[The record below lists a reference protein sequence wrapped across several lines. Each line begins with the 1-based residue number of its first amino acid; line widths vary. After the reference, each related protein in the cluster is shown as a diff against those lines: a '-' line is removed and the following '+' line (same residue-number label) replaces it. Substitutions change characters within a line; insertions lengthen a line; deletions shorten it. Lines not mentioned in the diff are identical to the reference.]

1 MISNAAGCWRAVLA
15 LIYNWWSLFLRL
27 ADPQHHREAITSR
40 PLLLTALAWRTHH
53 AGQVTLTVSS
63 AHGEQHL
70 ARRAYLR
77 IAGFRLRQSAEQL
90 DALGRW
96 YRILSEALRHYCT
109 AGSSNRPF
117 DSTLPEPQSPVV

>member
-1 MISNAAGCWRAVLA
+1 
-15 LIYNWWSLFLRL
+15 
-27 ADPQHHREAITSR
+27 
-40 PLLLTALAWRTHH
+40 LLTALARRTHH
-53 AGQVTLTVSS
+53 AGQVRLTVSS

-77 IAGFRLRQSAEQL
+77 IAGFMARLRQSAEQL

-96 YRILSEALRHYCT
+96 YRILSEACDITCT

-117 DSTLPEPQSPVV
+117 DSTPPDRNPRLSHPAPPSGHPSQLPDLG